1 MLADPHTGYEL
12 ATAPLSG
19 GRGCEWLPGP
29 SVGEPV
35 PGSQFPSVRSSAD
48 FTLMATGT
56 ARDSPRAPK
65 VRLGLPDH
73 AKTSDTCEKV
83 RLGRFGSAKVLQ
95 SAQDATLRFGP
106 LRIAKTLVHVCQNA
120 KVTFCNFF
128 IFENFSKIFTFSR
141 RRLGVYF
148 TDVC

>member
-1 MLADPHTGYEL
+1 MWRGCVAPYWSGGGMLADPHTGYEL

-35 PGSQFPSVRSSAD
+35 PGSQFPSVRSPGD
-48 FTLMATGT
+48 FTPMATGT
-56 ARDSPRAPK
+56 GRDSPRAPK
-65 VRLGLPDH
+65 VHLGLPDH

-106 LRIAKTLVHVCQNA
+106 PRKTLVHVCKNA
-120 KVTFCNFF
+120 KVDFCNFSFF
-128 IFENFSKIFTFSR
+128 IISQNP
-141 RRLGVYF
+141 
-148 TDVC
+148 